1 MPTPRTTPDAWA
13 KKNRRYPPS
22 SGVPGPRN
30 PALTPYMIPWARAIA
45 AGGGKYRRAVMCCAS
60 QMGKTDQLLD
70 VIGSRLDTRPAPIMY
85 VGPSRDFNTD
95 QFEPRLMA
103 LFDQAPSLA
112 DKLARG
118 QRNKKTKKL
127 VAGVPIRLAHA
138 GSSTSLKS
146 DPAAIALVDEYDE
159 MLRNVK
165 GQGDPL
171 GLVEARGFSFA
182 DFVVG
187 VASTPSLGVGDVEKD
202 PDSGLEFWKPAPPED
217 LQSPIWRLWQEGT
230 RHHLAWPCPHCLEYF
245 IPRFAHLKWQQ
256 AEGGE
261 HKITPAEAKR
271 TAYVECPRCGGVLTD
286 AEKLELNASG
296 RFVAPGQTVTPDG
309 EVIGEPPDSSTL
321 SFWVSGLASPF
332 VTFGQR
338 AEAYLAAV
346 REGSQDKIQT
356 AVNASFG
363 ELFSI
368 GGGDA
373 PQWAEVAQCRGEYGK
388 GELPSGVRFL
398 VMTVDVQKSRIFYVV
413 RGWGARGTSWLVDY
427 GALFGETIEEGVWTD
442 LADLIATPVCGRPVQ
457 LVLIDSGFRPGK
469 VDELPLN
476 RIYDFC
482 RRFPRLARPTK
493 GSSMP
498 MRVPLIKSSIEVTA
512 KGATLKAGLTLLR
525 LDPDYFKSRVFERI
539 RWPQDQ
545 PGAWH
550 LPHDVSE
557 DFCRQI
563 VSEARVRLASGR
575 VKWVRRSKENH
586 FLDLEAMQCAAA
598 HLINAG
604 RIPAEGVHRAPAPP
618 PAQPRPSDVVPEEID
633 AATADESFREQ
644 PDRLGPYGQ
653 RHPAVPPAFDGQPS
667 WLHPNGR
674 RGSFWGR

>member
-1 MPTPRTTPDAWA
+1 
-13 KKNRRYPPS
+13 
-22 SGVPGPRN
+22 V
-30 PALTPYMIPWARAIA
+30 PAL
-45 AGGGKYRRAVMCCAS
+45 RR
-60 QMGKTDQLLD
+60 
-70 VIGSRLDTRPAPIMY
+70 
-85 VGPSRDFNTD
+85 
-95 QFEPRLMA
+95 
-103 LFDQAPSLA
+103 
-112 DKLARG
+112 
-118 QRNKKTKKL
+118 
-127 VAGVPIRLAHA
+127 
-138 GSSTSLKS
+138 
-146 DPAAIALVDEYDE
+146 
-159 MLRNVK
+159 
-165 GQGDPL
+165 
-171 GLVEARGFSFA
+171 
-182 DFVVG
+182 
-187 VASTPSLGVGDVEKD
+187 
-202 PDSGLEFWKPAPPED
+202 
-217 LQSPIWRLWQEGT
+217 
-230 RHHLAWPCPHCLEYF
+230 
-245 IPRFAHLKWQQ
+245 
-256 AEGGE
+256 
-261 HKITPAEAKR
+261 
-271 TAYVECPRCGGVLTD
+271 VLTD
-286 AEKLELNASG
+286 EHKPELNA
-296 RFVAPGQTVTPDG
+296 RAVFVAPGQSVTPDG
-309 EVIGEPPDSSTL
+309 EVIGDEPDSSTL

-332 VTFGQR
+332 VAFGQR

-398 VMTVDVQKSRIFYVV
+398 IMTVDVQRARIFYVT
-413 RGWGARGTSWLVDY
+413 RGWGARGTSWLIDY

-442 LADLIATPVCGRPVQ
+442 LADLIATPVCGRLVQ

-482 RRFPRLARPTK
+482 RRFPRLVRPTK

-525 LDPDYFKSRVFERI
+525 LDPDYFKARVFERI

-557 DFCRQI
+557 DYCRQI

-575 VKWVRRSKENH
+575 IKWVRRSKENH

-604 RIPAEGVHRAPAPP
+604 RIPAEVVRAPAAPP
-618 PAQPRPSDVVPEEID
+618 EQSKSPNVVVEEID
-633 AATADESFREQ
+633 QEAVTPAIADEFREQ
-644 PDRLGPYGQ
+644 PVGPYGQ
-653 RHPAVPPAFDGQPS
+653 RHPVAPDARPS
-667 WLHPNGR
+667 WLHPDGR
-674 RGSFWGR
+674 RGSFWDR